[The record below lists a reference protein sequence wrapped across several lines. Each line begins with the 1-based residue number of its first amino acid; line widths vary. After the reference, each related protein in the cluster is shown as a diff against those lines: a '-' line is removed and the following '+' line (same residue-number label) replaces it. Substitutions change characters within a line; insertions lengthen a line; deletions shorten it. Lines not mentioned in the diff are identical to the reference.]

1 VNPPFLGVFGGVG
14 CAYSGCMAK
23 HDISPKAAVGAPAEV
38 TDDAS
43 ADAAPEVTPRAAAA
57 AEAEARPADE
67 YDIPWKE
74 AIEGAFPEFMAFYFR
89 AAHDAID
96 WAKGHEFLDKE
107 LHQVVRDAASG
118 KKFVDLLV
126 RVTDRNDAQRL
137 LYVHVEVQTQ
147 RDEAFASRMF
157 SYHHRLID
165 RWGQAVASFAVLAD
179 DSPGWRPSEYRI
191 DVLGCEHVFRF
202 PTAKLLDFEPDLAAL
217 KRQSNPFALV
227 TVAHLSAL
235 RTRRNV
241 GRRFAA
247 KRELVRLLYEQGWER
262 QRVIDL
268 FAIIDW
274 MLTLPKPLEQQV
286 WQDIEDIERKA
297 QMKYVTSV
305 ERLAVERGREK
316 WMAEGK
322 VEGKLECKLEGKLE
336 GKLET
341 LTRLLT
347 RRFGPLPDWVAERLN
362 DGTLEQLD
370 AWFDLGLDAVT
381 LAEVFGGH

>member
-1 VNPPFLGVFGGVG
+1 MIRRVEPLDALHRGRNLTHPLQWGAGDPLSGVVSRAAGF
-14 CAYSGCMAK
+14 YSGAMA
-23 HDISPKAAVGAPAEV
+23 DEDTPSEAA
-38 TDDAS
+38 T
-43 ADAAPEVTPRAAAA
+43 
-57 AEAEARPADE
+57 EARPADE

-74 AIEGAFPEFMAFYFR
+74 AIEGAFPEYMAFYFP
-89 AAHDAID
+89 AAHKAID
-96 WAKGHEFLDKE
+96 WARCHEFLDKE

-126 RVTDRNDAQRL
+126 RVTGHDAAERL
-137 LYVHVEVQTQ
+137 LYIHVEVQTQ

-157 SYHHRLID
+157 TYHHRLID

-191 DVLGCEHVFRF
+191 DVLGCTHVFNF

-217 KRQSNPFALV
+217 KCQSNPFALV
-227 TVAHLSAL
+227 TAAHLSAL
-235 RTRRNV
+235 RTRRDV

-286 WQDIEDIERKA
+286 WQDIEDIERKT

-305 ERLAVERGREK
+305 ERLAVERGHTT
-316 WMAEGK
+316 
-322 VEGKLECKLEGKLE
+322 GKLE

-341 LTRLLT
+341 LTRQLT
-347 RRFGPLPDWVAERLN
+347 RRFGPLPEWATHRLST
-362 DGTLEQLD
+362 GTGEQLD
-370 AWFDLGLDAVT
+370 AWSDRVLDAAN

>member
-1 VNPPFLGVFGGVG
+1 MAGETPP
-14 CAYSGCMAK
+14 
-23 HDISPKAAVGAPAEV
+23 PEAPAEIP
-38 TDDAS
+38 S
-43 ADAAPEVTPRAAAA
+43 A
-57 AEAEARPADE
+57 ARHADE

-107 LHQVVRDAASG
+107 LHQVVRHAASG
-118 KKFVDLLV
+118 SKFVDLLV
-126 RVTDRNDAQRL
+126 RVTDRGDVERL
-137 LYVHVEVQTQ
+137 LYIHVEVQTQ

-157 SYHHRLID
+157 TYHHRLID

-179 DSPGWRPSEYRI
+179 DSAGWRPSQYRI

-227 TVAHLSAL
+227 TAAHLSAL
-235 RTRRNV
+235 RTRRHM

-274 MLTLPKPLEQQV
+274 MLALPKELEQKV
-286 WQDIEDIERKA
+286 WQDIDEIERKA

-316 WMAEGK
+316 WMAEGETK
-322 VEGKLECKLEGKLE
+322 

-347 RRFGPLPDWVAERLN
+347 RRFGPLPEWVAHRLSAS
-362 DGTLEQLD
+362 TVEQLD
-370 AWFDLGLDAVT
+370 TWFDRGVDAIN

>member
-1 VNPPFLGVFGGVG
+1 MADEAPP
-14 CAYSGCMAK
+14 
-23 HDISPKAAVGAPAEV
+23 PEAPAEIPTAV
-38 TDDAS
+38 
-43 ADAAPEVTPRAAAA
+43 
-57 AEAEARPADE
+57 RPADE

-126 RVTDRNDAQRL
+126 RVMGRDSAERL
-137 LYVHVEVQTQ
+137 LYVHVEVQTR

-157 SYHHRLID
+157 TYHHRLID

-179 DSPGWRPSEYRI
+179 DSLGWRPSQYRI

-227 TVAHLSAL
+227 TAAHLSAL
-235 RTRRNV
+235 RTRRHM

-274 MLTLPKPLEQQV
+274 MLALPKELEHKV
-286 WQDIEDIERKA
+286 WQDIDEIERKA

-316 WMAEGK
+316 WMAEGETK
-322 VEGKLECKLEGKLE
+322 GKLK

-347 RRFGPLPDWVAERLN
+347 RRFGPLPEWVTHRLSA
-362 DGTLEQLD
+362 GTGEQLD
-370 AWFDLGLDAVT
+370 AWFDRGVDAINV
-381 LAEVFGGH
+381 AEVFGGH

>member
-1 VNPPFLGVFGGVG
+1 
-14 CAYSGCMAK
+14 MA
-23 HDISPKAAVGAPAEV
+23 DE
-38 TDDAS
+38 
-43 ADAAPEVTPRAAAA
+43 AAPS
-57 AEAEARPADE
+57 EAPPETSTETRPADE

-96 WAKGHEFLDKE
+96 WAKGHDFLDKE

-126 RVTDRNDAQRL
+126 RATGRDSAERL

-157 SYHHRLID
+157 TYHHRLID

-179 DSPGWRPSEYRI
+179 DSPGWRPSQYRI

-202 PTAKLLDFEPDLAAL
+202 PTAKLLDFEPELAAL

-227 TVAHLSAL
+227 TAAHLSAL
-235 RTRRNV
+235 RTRRQM

-274 MLTLPKPLEQQV
+274 MLALPKELEHKV
-286 WQDIEDIERKA
+286 WQDIDEIERKD

-305 ERLAVERGREK
+305 ERLAIERGHST
-316 WMAEGK
+316 
-322 VEGKLECKLEGKLE
+322 GKLE

-341 LTRLLT
+341 LTRQLT
-347 RRFGPLPDWVAERLN
+347 HRFGPLPEWVAHRLSA
-362 DGTLEQLD
+362 GTGEQLD
-370 AWFDLGLDAVT
+370 AWLDRVLDAAN

>member
-1 VNPPFLGVFGGVG
+1 
-14 CAYSGCMAK
+14 MW
-23 HDISPKAAVGAPAEV
+23 AEV
-38 TDDAS
+38 M
-43 ADAAPEVTPRAAAA
+43 
-57 AEAEARPADE
+57 AEAAGEPRPADE

-74 AIEGAFPEFMAFYFR
+74 AIEGAFPEFMAFYFP

-96 WAKGHEFLDKE
+96 WTQGHEFLDKE

-126 RVTDRNDAQRL
+126 RVMGRDAAERL
-137 LYVHVEVQTQ
+137 LYIHVEVQTQ

-157 SYHHRLID
+157 TYHHRLID

-179 DSPGWRPSEYRI
+179 DSPGWRPSQYRI

-202 PTAKLLDFEPDLAAL
+202 PTAKLLDFEPDLVAL

-227 TVAHLSAL
+227 TAAHLSAL

-247 KRELVRLLYEQGWER
+247 KRELVRLLYEQGWQR

-286 WQDIEDIERKA
+286 WQDIEDIERKS

-305 ERLAVERGREK
+305 ERLAIERGHMTGRL
-316 WMAEGK
+316 
-322 VEGKLECKLEGKLE
+322 EGKLEGRLEGKLEGRLE

-341 LTRLLT
+341 LTRQLT
-347 RRFGPLPDWVAERLN
+347 RRFGPLPEWVAERLIA
-362 DGTLEQLD
+362 GTGEQLD
-370 AWFDLGLDAVT
+370 AWSDRVLDAAT